1 MKKVYVMISLLGVIA
16 LAGCTFKAPEM
27 PVLTWDV
34 QELTGTETMTGIT
47 ITGDNTME
55 EFTGEMEGE
64 ELLLISTDSTPVST
78 IVEPKTVEETW
89 VTTEVKTL
97 IDDRQDQPKDTTK
110 LTEEDIDLMDQI
122 IQKIKNL

>member
-1 MKKVYVMISLLGVIA
+1 
-16 LAGCTFKAPEM
+16 
-27 PVLTWDV
+27 
-34 QELTGTETMTGIT
+34 
-47 ITGDNTME
+47 
-55 EFTGEMEGE
+55 
-64 ELLLISTDSTPVST
+64 
-78 IVEPKTVEETW
+78 